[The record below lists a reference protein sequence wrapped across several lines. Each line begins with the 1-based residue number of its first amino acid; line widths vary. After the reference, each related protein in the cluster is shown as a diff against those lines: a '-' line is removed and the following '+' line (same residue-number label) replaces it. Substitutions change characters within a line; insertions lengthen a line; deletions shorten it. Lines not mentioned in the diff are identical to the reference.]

1 MYFSATS
8 DGISTYYL
16 SQGVLGVTVVVLALV
31 IIFLYRSY
39 DKKLT
44 DKQVQIDTIQ
54 EERLKNA
61 LETRDKLTEPIEEM
75 TRTIKNIY
83 DVVLRNPGK

>member
-1 MYFSATS
+1 MLNLASTSIDNYF
-8 DGISTYYL
+8 L
-16 SQGVLGVTVVVLALV
+16 SQGVLGVTVLVLAAV
-31 IIFLYRSY
+31 IIYLYKSY

-44 DKQVQIDTIQ
+44 DKQSQVDMIQ

-83 DVVLRNPGK
+83 DAVLRNRN